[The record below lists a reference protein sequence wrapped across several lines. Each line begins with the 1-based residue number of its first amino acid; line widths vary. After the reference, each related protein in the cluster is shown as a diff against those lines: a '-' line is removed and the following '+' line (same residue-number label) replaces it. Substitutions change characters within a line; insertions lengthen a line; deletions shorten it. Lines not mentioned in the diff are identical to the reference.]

1 MFSFYF
7 DLILIIFLSYILSEF
22 FGFITNILSKEIS
35 NIFIFLNMKIIDNI
49 TILDIL
55 CFIFVIILFSLKKYV
70 TLPHNDG

>member
-7 DLILIIFLSYILSEF
+7 DLILIVFLTYILSEF